1 MELPHNTPDGAPL
14 LCDVLGLDA
23 GSYDRFLTSKTEAL
37 KKVDANAETR
47 IREALLAEMVWPQ

>member
-1 MELPHNTPDGAPL
+1 MENTDNTPNGAPL
-14 LCDVLGLDA
+14 LCDVLGLDS

-47 IREALLAEMVWPQ
+47 IREALLAELVWPQ